1 MVRYS
6 ANFQIKYRDVRKKGE
21 CRLFSTF
28 FINICVMITFMYVSG
43 IIAKF
48 YSIRLPFPSLRVQL
62 IGGLLFGIYGTVLMN
77 YSFPLNET
85 TIVDLRHL
93 AIVTAAVYMGGLASV
108 VTGLMISI
116 IRILMFGLSSS
127 AIDAGFVMTLIG
139 LSGVYFAYA
148 PWSRLTKIITM
159 NLLGMT
165 LIFIILMLNTD
176 SMNSLMKIYPLQMT
190 ISFAGGIFIYFIAEF
205 INKSNEMLF
214 LLEKR
219 ASTDH
224 LTNLSNRRQF
234 EKSLQLELQRARD
247 YQQKL
252 SLLAIDI
259 DRFKKVNDT
268 YGHSAGDAVLKQ
280 LGQLLIEHARSAD
293 IVSRNGGEEFA
304 ILLLDCGHRQAV
316 ATAESIRQAV
326 EKYHFAL
333 PDGHT
338 TRLTI
343 SIGVAVY
350 PDHCD
355 DHDDDDFF
363 EQADRALYEAKNT
376 GRNRVCALTFRSLPL
391 TL

>member
-1 MVRYS
+1 M
-6 ANFQIKYRDVRKKGE
+6 
-21 CRLFSTF
+21 LSTF
-28 FINICVMITFMYVSG
+28 FVNLCVMITFMYVSG

-48 YSIRLPFPSLRVQL
+48 NRIRLPFPSLRVQM
-62 IGGLLFGIYGTVLMN
+62 IGGVLFGIYGTVLMN
-77 YSFPLNET
+77 YSFPLNES

-93 AIVTAAVYMGGLASV
+93 AIVTAAVYLGGLASV
-108 VTGLMISI
+108 ITGLVISI
-116 IRILMFGLSSS
+116 LRVVMFGVSSA
-127 AIDAGFVMTLIG
+127 AIDAAFVMTIIG

-159 NLLGMT
+159 NLLGMA
-165 LIFIILMLNTD
+165 LIFVILMLNTS
-176 SMNSLMKIYPLQMT
+176 SMNSLMKIYPVQMT
-190 ISFAGGIFIYFIAEF
+190 ISFVGGIFIYFIAEF

-214 LLEKR
+214 LLERR

-234 EKSLQLELQRARD
+234 EKSLELELERARE
-247 YQQKL
+247 YKQKL
-252 SLLAIDI
+252 SLLVIDI

-268 YGHSAGDAVLKQ
+268 FGHTSGDAVLKQ

-304 ILLLDCGHRQAV
+304 ILLLDCGHHQAM
-316 ATAESIRQAV
+316 AIAESIRQSV

-333 PDGHT
+333 PDGNT
-338 TRLTI
+338 IRLTI
-343 SIGVAVY
+343 SIGVAVF

-355 DHDDDDFF
+355 DRDDNDFF

-376 GRNRVCALTFRSLPL
+376 GRNRVCAIPLRSTPL
-391 TL
+391 SSQSPF

>member
-1 MVRYS
+1 M
-6 ANFQIKYRDVRKKGE
+6 
-21 CRLFSTF
+21 LSTF
-28 FINICVMITFMYVSG
+28 FVNLCVMITFMYVSG

-48 YSIRLPFPSLRVQL
+48 YRIRVPFPSMRVQM

-93 AIVTAAVYMGGLASV
+93 AIVTAAVYLGGLASV
-108 VTGLMISI
+108 ISGLVISI
-116 IRILMFGLSSS
+116 LRIVMFGMSSA
-127 AIDAGFVMTLIG
+127 AIDAAFVMTIIG

-165 LIFIILMLNTD
+165 LIFVILMLNTT
-176 SMNSLMKIYPLQMT
+176 SMNSLMKVYPLQMT
-190 ISFAGGIFIYFIAEF
+190 ISFVGGIFIYFIAEF

-214 LLEKR
+214 LLERK
-219 ASTDH
+219 ATTDH

-234 EKSLQLELQRARD
+234 EKSLELELERARE
-247 YQQKL
+247 YKQKL
-252 SLLAIDI
+252 SLLVIDI

-268 YGHSAGDAVLKQ
+268 FGHTSGDAVLKQ
-280 LGQLLIEHARSAD
+280 LGQLLIEHTRSAD

-304 ILLLDCGHRQAV
+304 ILLLDCGHHQAM
-316 ATAESIRQAV
+316 AIAESIRQSV

-333 PDGHT
+333 PDGNT
-338 TRLTI
+338 IRLTI
-343 SIGVAVY
+343 SIGVAVF

-355 DHDDDDFF
+355 DRDDNDFF

-376 GRNRVCALTFRSLPL
+376 GRNRVCAIPLRSRSLSGGQSPF
-391 TL
+391 

>member
-1 MVRYS
+1 M
-6 ANFQIKYRDVRKKGE
+6 
-21 CRLFSTF
+21 LSTF
-28 FINICVMITFMYVSG
+28 FVNLCVMITFMYVSG

-48 YSIRLPFPSLRVQL
+48 YRIRVPFPSMRVQM

-93 AIVTAAVYMGGLASV
+93 AIVTAAVYLGGLASV
-108 VTGLMISI
+108 ISGLVISI
-116 IRILMFGLSSS
+116 LRIIMFGMSSA
-127 AIDAGFVMTLIG
+127 AIDAAFVMTIIG

-165 LIFIILMLNTD
+165 LIFVILMLNTT
-176 SMNSLMKIYPLQMT
+176 SMNSLLKVYPLQMT
-190 ISFAGGIFIYFIAEF
+190 ISFVGGIFIYFIAEF

-214 LLEKR
+214 LLERK
-219 ASTDH
+219 ATTDH

-234 EKSLQLELQRARD
+234 EKSLEFELERARE
-247 YQQKL
+247 YKQKL
-252 SLLAIDI
+252 SLLVIDI

-268 YGHSAGDAVLKQ
+268 FGHTSGDAVLKQ

-304 ILLLDCGHRQAV
+304 ILLLDCGNHQAM
-316 ATAESIRQAV
+316 AIAESIRQSV

-333 PDGHT
+333 PDGNT
-338 TRLTI
+338 IRLTI
-343 SIGVAVY
+343 SIGVAVF

-355 DHDDDDFF
+355 DRDDNDFF

-376 GRNRVCALTFRSLPL
+376 GRNRVCAIPLRSRSLSSGQSSF
-391 TL
+391 

>member
-1 MVRYS
+1 M
-6 ANFQIKYRDVRKKGE
+6 
-21 CRLFSTF
+21 FSTF

-116 IRILMFGLSSS
+116 IRILMFDLSSS

-190 ISFAGGIFIYFIAEF
+190 ISFAGGLFIYFIAEF

-280 LGQLLIEHARSAD
+280 LGQLLVEHARSAD

-376 GRNRVCALTFRSLPL
+376 GRNRVCAFTFRSLPL

>member
-1 MVRYS
+1 MV
-6 ANFQIKYRDVRKKGE
+6 
-21 CRLFSTF
+21 STF

-43 IIAKF
+43 IITKF
-48 YSIRLPFPSLRVQL
+48 YSIRLPFPSLRVQI

-93 AIVTAAVYMGGLASV
+93 AVVTAAVYLGGIASIIA
-108 VTGLMISI
+108 GLVISI
-116 IRILMFGLSSS
+116 LRIVMFGISSS

-148 PWSRLTKIITM
+148 SWSRLTKIITM
-159 NLLGMT
+159 NLLSIS
-165 LIFIILMLNTD
+165 LIFIILMLNTT
-176 SMNSLMKIYPLQMT
+176 SMNSLMKVYPLQMT
-190 ISFAGGIFIYFIAEF
+190 ISFVGGIFIYIIAEF

-214 LLEKR
+214 LLERR

-234 EKSLQLELQRARD
+234 EKSLQSELQHARD
-247 YQQKL
+247 YQKKL

-259 DRFKKVNDT
+259 DRFKKVNDSF
-268 YGHSAGDAVLKQ
+268 GHSAGDAVLKQ
-280 LGQLLIEHARSAD
+280 LGQLFVEHARSAD
-293 IVSRNGGEEFA
+293 IVSRSGGEEFA
-304 ILLLDCGHRQAV
+304 ILLLDCGHRQAM
-316 ATAESIRQAV
+316 AIAESIRQAV
-326 EKYHFAL
+326 EKYQFAL

-338 TRLTI
+338 IRLTI

-355 DHDDDDFF
+355 DHDDSDFF

-376 GRNRVCALTFRSLPL
+376 GRNRVCALPFRSLSP
-391 TL
+391 TP

>member
-1 MVRYS
+1 M
-6 ANFQIKYRDVRKKGE
+6 
-21 CRLFSTF
+21 LSTF
-28 FINICVMITFMYVSG
+28 FVNVCVMITFMYVSG

-48 YSIRLPFPSLRVQL
+48 YRIRVPFPSMHVQM

-93 AIVTAAVYMGGLASV
+93 AIVTAAVYVGGLASV
-108 VTGLMISI
+108 ISGLVISI
-116 IRILMFGLSSS
+116 LRIVMFGMSSA
-127 AIDAGFVMTLIG
+127 AIDAAFVMTIIG

-165 LIFIILMLNTD
+165 LIFVILMLNTS
-176 SMNSLMKIYPLQMT
+176 SMNSLMKVYPLQIT
-190 ISFAGGIFIYFIAEF
+190 ISFVGGIFIYFIAEF

-214 LLEKR
+214 LLERK

-234 EKSLQLELQRARD
+234 EKSLELELERARENK
-247 YQQKL
+247 QKL
-252 SLLAIDI
+252 SLLVIDI
-259 DRFKKVNDT
+259 DRFKKVNDAF
-268 YGHSAGDAVLKQ
+268 GHTSGDAVLKQ
-280 LGQLLIEHARSAD
+280 LGQLLIKHARSAD

-304 ILLLDCGHRQAV
+304 ILLLDCGHHQAM
-316 ATAESIRQAV
+316 AIAESIRQAV
-326 EKYHFAL
+326 EKYLFAL
-333 PDGHT
+333 PDGNT
-338 TRLTI
+338 IRLTI
-343 SIGVAVY
+343 SIGVAVF

-355 DHDDDDFF
+355 DRDDNDFF

-376 GRNRVCALTFRSLPL
+376 GRNRVCAIPLRSI
-391 TL
+391 TLSGPNSI

>member
-1 MVRYS
+1 M
-6 ANFQIKYRDVRKKGE
+6 
-21 CRLFSTF
+21 LSTF
-28 FINICVMITFMYVSG
+28 FVNLCVMITFMYVSG
-43 IIAKF
+43 IVAKF
-48 YSIRLPFPSLRVQL
+48 YRIRVPFPSMRIQM

-93 AIVTAAVYMGGLASV
+93 AIVTAAVYLGGLASV
-108 VTGLMISI
+108 ISGLVISI
-116 IRILMFGLSSS
+116 LRIVMFGMSSA
-127 AIDAGFVMTLIG
+127 AIDAAFVMTIIG

-165 LIFIILMLNTD
+165 LIFVILMLNTT
-176 SMNSLMKIYPLQMT
+176 SMNSLMKVYPLQMT
-190 ISFAGGIFIYFIAEF
+190 ISFVGGIFIYFIAEF

-214 LLEKR
+214 LLERK
-219 ASTDH
+219 ATTDH

-234 EKSLQLELQRARD
+234 EKSLELELERARE
-247 YQQKL
+247 YKQKL
-252 SLLAIDI
+252 SLLVIDI

-268 YGHSAGDAVLKQ
+268 FGHTSGDAVLKQ
-280 LGQLLIEHARSAD
+280 LGQLLIEHSRSAD

-304 ILLLDCGHRQAV
+304 ILLLDCGHHQAL
-316 ATAESIRQAV
+316 AIAESIRQSV

-333 PDGHT
+333 PDGNT
-338 TRLTI
+338 IRLTI
-343 SIGVAVY
+343 SIGAAVF

-355 DHDDDDFF
+355 DRDDNDFF

-376 GRNRVCALTFRSLPL
+376 GRNRVCAIPLRSRSLSGGQSPF
-391 TL
+391 

>member
-1 MVRYS
+1 M
-6 ANFQIKYRDVRKKGE
+6 
-21 CRLFSTF
+21 LSTF
-28 FINICVMITFMYVSG
+28 FVNLCVMITFMYVSG

-48 YSIRLPFPSLRVQL
+48 YRIRVPFPSMRVQM

-93 AIVTAAVYMGGLASV
+93 AIVTAAVYLGGLASV
-108 VTGLMISI
+108 ISGLVISI
-116 IRILMFGLSSS
+116 LRIVIFGMSSA
-127 AIDAGFVMTLIG
+127 AIDAAFVMTIIG

-165 LIFIILMLNTD
+165 LIFVILMLNTT
-176 SMNSLMKIYPLQMT
+176 SMNSLLKVYPLQMT
-190 ISFAGGIFIYFIAEF
+190 ISFVGGIFIYFIAEF

-214 LLEKR
+214 LLERK
-219 ASTDH
+219 ATTDH

-234 EKSLQLELQRARD
+234 EKSLELELERARG
-247 YQQKL
+247 YKQKL
-252 SLLAIDI
+252 SLLVIDI

-268 YGHSAGDAVLKQ
+268 FGHTSGDAVLKQ

-304 ILLLDCGHRQAV
+304 ILLLDCGHHQAM
-316 ATAESIRQAV
+316 AIAESIRQSV

-333 PDGHT
+333 PDGNT
-338 TRLTI
+338 IRLTI
-343 SIGVAVY
+343 SIGVAIF

-355 DHDDDDFF
+355 DRDDNDFF

-376 GRNRVCALTFRSLPL
+376 GRNRVCAIPLRSRSLPSGQNSF
-391 TL
+391 

>member
-1 MVRYS
+1 M
-6 ANFQIKYRDVRKKGE
+6 
-21 CRLFSTF
+21 LSTF
-28 FINICVMITFMYVSG
+28 FVNVCVMITFMYVSG

-48 YSIRLPFPSLRVQL
+48 YRIRVPFPSMRVQM

-93 AIVTAAVYMGGLASV
+93 AIVTAAVYLGGFASV
-108 VTGLMISI
+108 ISGLVISI
-116 IRILMFGLSSS
+116 LRILMFGMSSA
-127 AIDAGFVMTLIG
+127 AIDAAFVMTIIG

-165 LIFIILMLNTD
+165 LIFVILMLNTS
-176 SMNSLMKIYPLQMT
+176 SMNSLMKVYPLQIT
-190 ISFAGGIFIYFIAEF
+190 ISFVGGIFIYFIAEF

-214 LLEKR
+214 LLERK

-234 EKSLQLELQRARD
+234 EKSLELELERARETK
-247 YQQKL
+247 QKL
-252 SLLAIDI
+252 SLLVIDI

-268 YGHSAGDAVLKQ
+268 FGHSSGDAVLKQ
-280 LGQLLIEHARSAD
+280 LGQLLIKHARSAD

-304 ILLLDCGHRQAV
+304 ILLLDCGHHQAM
-316 ATAESIRQAV
+316 AIAESIRQAV
-326 EKYHFAL
+326 EKYLFAL
-333 PDGHT
+333 PDGNT
-338 TRLTI
+338 IRLTI
-343 SIGVAVY
+343 SIGVAVF

-355 DHDDDDFF
+355 DRDDNDFF

-376 GRNRVCALTFRSLPL
+376 GRNRVCSIPLRSI
-391 TL
+391 TLSGPNSI

>member
-1 MVRYS
+1 M
-6 ANFQIKYRDVRKKGE
+6 
-21 CRLFSTF
+21 LSTF
-28 FINICVMITFMYVSG
+28 FVNLCVMITFMYVSG

-48 YSIRLPFPSLRVQL
+48 YRIRVPFPSMRVQM

-93 AIVTAAVYMGGLASV
+93 AIVTAAVYLGGLASV
-108 VTGLMISI
+108 ISGLVISI
-116 IRILMFGLSSS
+116 LRIVMFGMSSA
-127 AIDAGFVMTLIG
+127 AIDAAFVMTIIG

-165 LIFIILMLNTD
+165 LIFVILMLNTT
-176 SMNSLMKIYPLQMT
+176 SMNSLMKVYPLQMT
-190 ISFAGGIFIYFIAEF
+190 ISFVGGIFIYFIAEF

-214 LLEKR
+214 LLERK
-219 ASTDH
+219 ATTDH

-234 EKSLQLELQRARD
+234 EKSLELELERARE
-247 YQQKL
+247 YKQKL
-252 SLLAIDI
+252 SLLVIDI

-268 YGHSAGDAVLKQ
+268 FGHTSGDAVLKQ

-304 ILLLDCGHRQAV
+304 ILLLDCGHHQAM
-316 ATAESIRQAV
+316 AIAESIRQSV

-333 PDGHT
+333 PDGNT
-338 TRLTI
+338 IRLTI
-343 SIGVAVY
+343 SIGVAVF

-355 DHDDDDFF
+355 DRDDNDFF

-376 GRNRVCALTFRSLPL
+376 GRNRVCAIPLRSRSLSGGQSPF
-391 TL
+391 

>member
-1 MVRYS
+1 M
-6 ANFQIKYRDVRKKGE
+6 
-21 CRLFSTF
+21 FSTF

-93 AIVTAAVYMGGLASV
+93 AIVTAAVYLGGLASV
-108 VTGLMISI
+108 VTGLMLSVL
-116 IRILMFGLSSS
+116 RILMFGLSSS

-159 NLLGMT
+159 NLLGIT

-176 SMNSLMKIYPLQMT
+176 SMNSLMRVYPLQMT
-190 ISFAGGIFIYFIAEF
+190 ISFVGGLFIYFIAEF

-247 YQQKL
+247 DQQKL

-280 LGQLLIEHARSAD
+280 LGQLFVEHARSAD

>member
-1 MVRYS
+1 M
-6 ANFQIKYRDVRKKGE
+6 
-21 CRLFSTF
+21 LSTF
-28 FINICVMITFMYVSG
+28 FVNVCVMITFMYVSG

-48 YSIRLPFPSLRVQL
+48 YRIRVPFPSMRVQM

-93 AIVTAAVYMGGLASV
+93 AIVTAAVYLGGFASV
-108 VTGLMISI
+108 ISGLVISI
-116 IRILMFGLSSS
+116 LRILMFGMSSA
-127 AIDAGFVMTLIG
+127 AIDAAFVMTIIG

-165 LIFIILMLNTD
+165 LIFVILMLNTS
-176 SMNSLMKIYPLQMT
+176 SMNSLMKVYPLQIT
-190 ISFAGGIFIYFIAEF
+190 ISFVGGIFIYFIAEF

-214 LLEKR
+214 LLERK

-234 EKSLQLELQRARD
+234 EKSLELELERARETK
-247 YQQKL
+247 QKL
-252 SLLAIDI
+252 SLLVIDI

-268 YGHSAGDAVLKQ
+268 FGHSSGDAVLKQ
-280 LGQLLIEHARSAD
+280 LGQLLIKHARSAD

-304 ILLLDCGHRQAV
+304 ILLLDCGHHQAM
-316 ATAESIRQAV
+316 AIAESIRQAV
-326 EKYHFAL
+326 EKYLFAL
-333 PDGHT
+333 PDGNT
-338 TRLTI
+338 IRLTI
-343 SIGVAVY
+343 SIGVAVF

-355 DHDDDDFF
+355 DRDDNDFF

-376 GRNRVCALTFRSLPL
+376 GRNRVCAIPLRSI
-391 TL
+391 TLSGPNSI

>member
-1 MVRYS
+1 M
-6 ANFQIKYRDVRKKGE
+6 
-21 CRLFSTF
+21 FSTF

-108 VTGLMISI
+108 VTGFMISVL
-116 IRILMFGLSSS
+116 RILMFGLSSS

-190 ISFAGGIFIYFIAEF
+190 ISFAGGLFIYFIAEF

-280 LGQLLIEHARSAD
+280 LGQLLVEHARSAD

-376 GRNRVCALTFRSLPL
+376 GRNRVCALPLRSLPL

>member
-1 MVRYS
+1 M
-6 ANFQIKYRDVRKKGE
+6 
-21 CRLFSTF
+21 LSTF
-28 FINICVMITFMYVSG
+28 FVNLCVMITFMYVSG
-43 IIAKF
+43 IMAKF
-48 YSIRLPFPSLRVQL
+48 YRIRLPLPSLRVQM
-62 IGGLLFGIYGTVLMN
+62 IGGVLFGIYGTVLMN
-77 YSFPLNET
+77 YSFPLNES

-93 AIVTAAVYMGGLASV
+93 AIVTAAVYLGGLASV
-108 VTGLMISI
+108 ITGLVISI
-116 IRILMFGLSSS
+116 LRVVMFGLSSA
-127 AIDAGFVMTLIG
+127 AIDAAFVMTIIG

-165 LIFIILMLNTD
+165 LIFVILMLNTS
-176 SMNSLMKIYPLQMT
+176 SMNSLMKIYPVQMT
-190 ISFAGGIFIYFIAEF
+190 ISFVGGIFIYFIAEF

-214 LLEKR
+214 LLERR

-234 EKSLQLELQRARD
+234 EKSLELELERARE
-247 YQQKL
+247 YKQKL
-252 SLLAIDI
+252 SLLVIDI

-268 YGHSAGDAVLKQ
+268 FGHTSGDAVLKQ

-304 ILLLDCGHRQAV
+304 ILLLDCGHHQAM
-316 ATAESIRQAV
+316 AIAESIRQAV

-338 TRLTI
+338 IRLTI
-343 SIGVAVY
+343 SIGVAVF

-355 DHDDDDFF
+355 DRDDNDFF

-376 GRNRVCALTFRSLPL
+376 GRNRVCAIPMHSMPL
-391 TL
+391 SSQSPF

>member
-1 MVRYS
+1 
-6 ANFQIKYRDVRKKGE
+6 
-21 CRLFSTF
+21 
-28 FINICVMITFMYVSG
+28 MYVSG

-48 YSIRLPFPSLRVQL
+48 YRIRIPFPSLRVQM

-93 AIVTAAVYMGGLASV
+93 AIVTAAVYLGGPASV
-108 VTGLMISI
+108 ISGLVISI
-116 IRILMFGLSSS
+116 LRIVMFGMSSA
-127 AIDAGFVMTLIG
+127 AIDAAFVMTIIG

-165 LIFIILMLNTD
+165 LIFVILMLNTT
-176 SMNSLMKIYPLQMT
+176 SVNSLMKVYPLQMT
-190 ISFAGGIFIYFIAEF
+190 ISFVGGIFIYFIAEF

-214 LLEKR
+214 LLERK
-219 ASTDH
+219 ATTDH

-234 EKSLQLELQRARD
+234 EKSLELELERARE
-247 YQQKL
+247 YKQKL
-252 SLLAIDI
+252 SLLVMDI

-268 YGHSAGDAVLKQ
+268 FGHTSGDAVLKQ

-304 ILLLDCGHRQAV
+304 ILLLDCGHHQAL
-316 ATAESIRQAV
+316 AIAESIRQSV

-333 PDGHT
+333 PDGNT
-338 TRLTI
+338 IRMTI
-343 SIGVAVY
+343 SIGVAVF

-355 DHDDDDFF
+355 DRDDNDFF

-376 GRNRVCALTFRSLPL
+376 GRNRVCAIPLRSRSLSGGQSPF
-391 TL
+391 